1 MNTKTQKNIAAK
13 VTKRSPK
20 KIKLDISRF
29 EDIKEAITR
38 ADIKSLL
45 KSGAIK
51 IKKSKGVSRARAKKN
66 RKQKVSGRRKGHGS
80 RKGTANARLKD
91 KKKWMNKIRLQR
103 VFLKELKTK
112 NKLTNE
118 VYKNLYKKA
127 KGGFFRSK
135 RHIKLYIT
143 EHNLV
148 KKVKK

>member
-13 VTKRSPK
+13 VSKRSPK
-20 KIKLDISRF
+20 KIKLDITKF

-38 ADIKSLL
+38 ADIRALI
-45 KSGAIK
+45 KSGAISV
-51 IKKSKGVSRARAKKN
+51 KKAKGVSRARAKKN
-66 RKQKVSGRRKGHGS
+66 QKQKVSGRRKGHGS
-80 RKGTANARLKD
+80 RKGTANARLKN
-91 KKKWMNKIRLQR
+91 KKKWMAKIRLQR
-103 VFLKELKTK
+103 AFLKELKIK

-118 VYKNLYKKA
+118 VYKDLYRKS

-148 KKVKK
+148 KK